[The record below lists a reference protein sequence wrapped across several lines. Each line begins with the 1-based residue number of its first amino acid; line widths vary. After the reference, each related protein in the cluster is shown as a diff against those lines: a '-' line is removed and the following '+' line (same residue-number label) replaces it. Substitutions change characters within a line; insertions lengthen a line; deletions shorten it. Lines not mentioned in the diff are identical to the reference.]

1 MTNNNQGPLL
11 GQRAAVILLLG
22 VMCGAAAGVLTVLSG
37 AAPATGFLTAG
48 GAFAAAVI
56 FFHAIIE

>member
-1 MTNNNQGPLL
+1 MSNKPARPLL

-22 VMCGAAAGVLTVLSG
+22 VLCAAAAGILTVLAG

-48 GAFAAAVI
+48 AAFAGAVV
-56 FFHAIIE
+56 FFQAIIE